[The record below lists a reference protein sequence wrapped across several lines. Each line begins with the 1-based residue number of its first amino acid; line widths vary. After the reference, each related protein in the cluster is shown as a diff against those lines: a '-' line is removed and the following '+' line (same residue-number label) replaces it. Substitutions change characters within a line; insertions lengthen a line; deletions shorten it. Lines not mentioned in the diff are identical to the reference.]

1 MTADYQAPV
10 QRILPEP
17 GEAEPLQGLYLNA
30 ELPES
35 GRLGPFVYG
44 NFVTTLD
51 GRISLHDENTGVE
64 GVPSSIADPRD
75 WRLFQELAARADAL
89 ITSGRYLRD
98 LKAGTAQDVLP
109 LGTGPAFAD
118 LRQWRH
124 DQGLP
129 AQPAVMVLSASLDF
143 EPPAQLLE
151 QQRRMVVLTTEDADA
166 DRAARLT
173 EQGLEVLRICP
184 GARVG
189 GAEAIRAIGEL
200 GYKRIYSVTG
210 PWVFHSLVEARA
222 LDALFLTWR
231 QRIVGGQQ
239 FSTITSGTQLNP
251 PADFRLHWMYRDLQP
266 HSVEQFY
273 LCLGP
278 AD

>member
-1 MTADYQAPV
+1 MTTDYQAPV
-10 QRILPEP
+10 LRILPDAGEP
-17 GEAEPLQGLYLNA
+17 EPLQGLYLNA
-30 ELPES
+30 PLPDS

-51 GRISLHDENTGVE
+51 GRISLHDEETGVE
-64 GVPSSIADPRD
+64 GVPPSIADPRD

-118 LRQWRH
+118 LRQWRQ

-129 AQPAVMVLSASLDF
+129 AQPDVIVLSASLEF
-143 EPPAQLLE
+143 EPPQQLLD
-151 QQRRMVVLTTEDADA
+151 QGRRLVVLTTEQAADSQ
-166 DRAARLT
+166 ARRLM
-173 EQGLEVLRICP
+173 ERGVEVRRICSGP
-184 GARVG
+184 RVG
-189 GAEAIRAIGEL
+189 GAEAVRVIGDL
-200 GYKRIYSVTG
+200 GYRRVYSVTG
-210 PWVFHSLVEARA
+210 PWVFHSLVEAGA

-231 QRIVGGQQ
+231 QRIVGGQD
-239 FSTITSGTQLNP
+239 FSTITSGPQLRP
-251 PADFRLHWMYRDLQP
+251 PADFRLHWMYRDLAP

-273 LCLGP
+273 LCLRP
-278 AD
+278 V